1 MPIATILR
9 RGSTHM
15 VALGKALLKND
26 LRVAFAIALTW
37 QLVMTIVGS
46 ALMPSTA
53 FLQHTTLWDGGWYL
67 SVINEQYRI
76 NPASAAFYPL
86 FPLIVGVLAVLTF
99 HIFSL
104 PLIGLVVNT
113 VALGF
118 AIAALLTIAKHFNMT
133 VRARYACVVFFLL
146 SPAAI
151 FLHQFYGEAVFAAVG
166 FWAYAYAL
174 KRRWLYVG
182 ILLAILT
189 ASRLPALL
197 FVGLCLLEYLRA
209 YDWNFKKAL
218 NRKALYFLLAPI
230 GFVIYGFYL
239 LAVRGDFFAMFSA
252 YHATDDWAYQSFNPN
267 FLYPIVHGYY
277 ETLLAITSHAAINS
291 NLIVGTII
299 PLFSLTILFICS
311 LYLVL
316 KYRGKGIPL
325 GIFGLVAGVFFTLN
339 SNLVSVHRYTLPCL
353 GIYIAMALVYRAYP
367 KLRVLVIGTTILS
380 AAIQLLL
387 IIWLYTTD
395 KFVG

>member
-37 QLVMTIVGS
+37 QLVMTILGS

-86 FPLIVGVLAVLTF
+86 FPLIVGALAVVTF

-104 PLIGLVVNT
+104 PLIGLVINT

-118 AIAALLTIAKHFNMT
+118 AITALLTIAKHFDMT
-133 VRARYACVVFFLL
+133 ARARYACMVFFLL

-151 FLHQFYGEAVFAAVG
+151 FLHQFYGEAIFTAIG
-166 FWAYAYAL
+166 FWAYAFAL
-174 KRRWLYVG
+174 QKKWLYVG
-182 ILLAILT
+182 ALLAFLT
-189 ASRLPALL
+189 ASRLPSLL
-197 FVGLCLLEYLRA
+197 FVGLCVLEYLRV
-209 YDWNFKKAL
+209 YDWSVKKAL

-252 YHATDDWAYQSFNPN
+252 YQATDDWAYQSFNPN

-277 ETLLAITSHAAINS
+277 ETLLAITGHAAINS

-299 PLFSLTILFICS
+299 PLFSLMILFICS
-311 LYLVL
+311 LYLVFNI
-316 KYRGKGIPL
+316 RGRGTPL
-325 GIFGLVAGVFFTLN
+325 GIVGLVSIVFFTLN
-339 SNLVSVHRYTLPCL
+339 NNLVSVHRYVLPCL
-353 GIYIAMALVYRAYP
+353 SIYVALALAYTKHP
-367 KLRVLVIGTTILS
+367 KLRPLIIATTIMT
-380 AAIQLLL
+380 AGIQLLL
-387 IIWLYTTD
+387 IAWLYTTD

>member
-239 LAVRGDFFAMFSA
+239 LAVRGDFFAMFGA
-252 YHATDDWAYQSFNPN
+252 YNATDDWTYQSFNPN
-267 FLYPIVHGYY
+267 FFYPIARSCY
-277 ETLLAITSHAAINS
+277 EVILAIFGRLPLNSDLLVSHA
-291 NLIVGTII
+291 I
-299 PLFSLTILFICS
+299 PLLSLALLLVTS
-311 LYLVL
+311 LYLIFWH
-316 KYRGKGIPL
+316 RGRGIPL
-325 GIFGLVAGVFFTLN
+325 GVFGLVSLVFFTLN
-339 SNLVSVHRYTLPCL
+339 NNLVSVHRYTLPCL
-353 GIYIAMALVYRAYP
+353 GIYIALTLIYTKYRKLRPLIILTALVTAS
-367 KLRVLVIGTTILS
+367 IQIL
-380 AAIQLLL
+380 LTL
-387 IIWLYTTD
+387 WLFTTD